1 MELMLFFQN
10 LCLPAKLYLVIL
22 IINLVL
28 VAPILKSSPLKFFSK
43 QDVRIMYTSFIMI
56 LLIGLGITIFGNYLC
71 NSGYEFIT
79 WIIVLLPI
87 LNLIYNSYKYF
98 FSKKRK

>member
-1 MELMLFFQN
+1 MDLMLFFQT

-22 IINLVL
+22 IINLIV
-28 VAPILKSSPLKFFSK
+28 VAPILKSSPLRFFSK
-43 QDVRIMYTSFIMI
+43 KDIRVMYTSFILI

-79 WIIVLLPI
+79 WLIVLIPI
-87 LNLIYNSYKYF
+87 LNLVYNTYKYF
-98 FSKKRK
+98 FSNKRK

>member
-1 MELMLFFQN
+1 MLFFQN

-79 WIIVLLPI
+79 WLIVLLPI
-87 LNLIYNSYKYF
+87 LNLIYNTYKYMF
-98 FSKKRK
+98 RSKRK